1 MGGFLDV
8 DVQEDKGLN
17 WLVGEVEIVSRDG

>member
-1 MGGFLDV
+1 MSGFLGV